1 MGFVSFMGRVFFS
14 AIFILAAWQKLND
27 FGIDGG
33 PALKEMA
40 PKLELFKS
48 QISSTLG
55 LPLPHVEPR
64 YLLTAAIA
72 LEGLGGLLFTMGSS
86 IGAYMLLIF
95 LAAVTPV
102 MHDFY
107 RHEPTS
113 QEFTQEFI
121 HFLKNLSLFGALL
134 FFLGMKSS
142 TARQIA
148 RRRKQAPLKAKSS

>member
-1 MGFVSFMGRVFFS
+1 MGFVSFVGRVFFS

-27 FGIDGG
+27 FGNDGG
-33 PALKEMA
+33 PALREMK
-40 PKLELFKS
+40 PKMDFFKS
-48 QISSTLG
+48 QISSALG
-55 LPLPHVEPR
+55 TSLPNIEPR
-64 YLLTAAIA
+64 YLLMTAIA
-72 LEGLGGLLFTMGSS
+72 LEGLGGLLFTLGSS
-86 IGAYMLLIF
+86 VGAYMLLIF

-107 RHEPTS
+107 RHDPTS

-121 HFLKNLSLFGALL
+121 QFLKNLSLFGALL
-134 FFLGMKSS
+134 FFLGMKRS